1 MNIRRALGAFSAVVV
16 AAGFAVTV
24 GAGVADAADDSKKWS
39 DHFSQFT
46 RTISN
51 VNPHS
56 GETITVTTKFQ
67 RKAGGAVEY
76 IYNVRDVH
84 PACLTVVS
92 AKVGGKSYGIDSKG
106 DDWAKVKGNIIKW
119 PVYPMFGPELPG
131 FKQSRTFEFTYRV
144 GADCDR
150 NVALDTGMRYTG
162 SLGSGKYSTKGPTIK
177 VALDTSTTDLAAA
190 PSDVQVDKSVSLTAT
205 VTGGAK
211 GDTVEFYDGATKIG
225 TAELD
230 KKGVAAFEW
239 TPDAAGEHTL
249 SAKFLETPHSKGSQS
264 GVQTVQVPVPDAE
277 TTTVLTGP
285 SSVQAGVEVSF
296 EAQVSPAPEGG
307 IVQFRDGDTDLGIPV
322 PVIEDGKASI
332 THTFNSGGT
341 HDITAVYSGAPG
353 YSVST
358 AGAVTVTVTDTDG
371 VPGDGGP
378 GDGDGNTDDGGMG
391 SPGNIFGS

>member
-1 MNIRRALGAFSAVVV
+1 MSDRNIRRAVSAVSAVVV

-24 GAGVADAADDSKKWS
+24 GAGVADAAAKSRQWS

-51 VNPHS
+51 VNPHA
-56 GETITVTTKFQ
+56 GDTITVTTKFQ

-84 PACLTVVS
+84 PACLTVQS

-119 PVYPMFGPELPG
+119 PVYPMFGPETNA
-131 FKQSRTFEFTYRV
+131 FKQSRTFEFTYKV

-150 NVALDTGMRYTG
+150 NAALETGMRYSG
-162 SLGSGKYSTKGPTIK
+162 SLGSGTYNTKGPDIK
-177 VALDTSTTDLAAA
+177 VGLDASTTDLAAA
-190 PSDVQVDKSVSLTAT
+190 PSDVQIGKSVPLTAT

-225 TAELD
+225 TAALD

-239 TPDAAGEHTL
+239 TPDTAGEHTL
-249 SAKFLETPHSKGSQS
+249 SAKYLATSRVAGSQS
-264 GVQTVQVPVPDAE
+264 GVQTVPVPDAE

-285 SSVQAGVEVSF
+285 SSVQAGAEVSF
-296 EAQVSPAPEGG
+296 EAQISPAPEGG
-307 IVQFRDGDTDLGIPV
+307 IVQFRDGDTDLGTPV
-322 PVIEDGKASI
+322 PVDADGKANI
-332 THTFNSGGT
+332 TRTFDSEGT
-341 HDITAVYSGAPG
+341 HEIAAVYSGAPD
-353 YSVST
+353 YSGST
-358 AGAVTVTVTDTDG
+358 AEVVTVTVTDA
-371 VPGDGGP
+371 DGGL
-378 GDGDGNTDDGGMG
+378 NDDGGGTEEPVNTG